1 MKFKLILF
9 DLGSTLLYFQGDW
22 DRVIADAIAKL
33 ARQIVRCGHPINV
46 DQFRNTYAKA
56 LNTYYIERD
65 VTYTEKSTTLL
76 LQEVLSVDFKTELD
90 DDQILNVLDVFYQH
104 TANYWKLDPD
114 AITMLEQL
122 LQNGYRLGLISNASY
137 SRDVYMQLEKHQLL
151 PHFEQI
157 LVSADV
163 GYRKPHPLIFR
174 KALSFFNVE
183 AAEAVMIGDT
193 LNADIIGSRH
203 VGIKNIWIAR
213 WASPP
218 TTHYRDDA
226 IIPDRTIQQ
235 LSQIPAVLTA
245 WQ

>member
-33 ARQIVRCGHPINV
+33 AQQIVRSGYPINL
-46 DQFRNTYAKA
+46 DQFQSAYAKT

-76 LQEVLSVDFKTELD
+76 LQEVLSAYFYIEMD
-90 DDQILNVLDVFYQH
+90 DDEIVNALDVFYQH
-104 TANYWKLDPD
+104 TANYWKLDPE
-114 AITMLEQL
+114 AIPMLEQL
-122 LQNGYRLGLISNASY
+122 LHSDYRLGLISNASY
-137 SRDVYMQLEKHQLL
+137 SRDVYMQLETHHLL
-151 PHFEQI
+151 PYFEQV

-174 KALSFFNVE
+174 KALNYFNVE
-183 AAEAVMIGDT
+183 PTEAVMVGDT

-203 VGIKNIWIAR
+203 IGMKNIWIAR
-213 WASPP
+213 WAAPP

-226 IIPDRTIQQ
+226 IIPDRTIQR

-245 WQ
+245 W